1 MGSVGD
7 RKWCGCA
14 CNLWSSSS
22 SSASVNL
29 LLCMVSL
36 IVVCGFVSVLGPLES
51 NWVFLSSSSSSSSST
66 GAGAITS
73 MKNIHV
79 NDKKEAISDDSVLN
93 RSSTP
98 PQTIEA
104 IRVQLVR
111 TLSFFLLFFFYFIKK
126 INIQMI

>member
-7 RKWCGCA
+7 KKWCGCA

-22 SSASVNL
+22 SSSASVKL

-36 IVVCGFVSVLGPLES
+36 IVLCGFVFVWGPLES
-51 NWVFLSSSSSSSSST
+51 NWVFLSSSSSSST
-66 GAGAITS
+66 GAGAGAVTS

-79 NDKKEAISDDSVLN
+79 NDKKEAISDDYLLN

-104 IRVQLVR
+104 IHVQFVR
-111 TLSFFLLFFFYFIKK
+111 TLSFFLFFFFFLIK

>member
-7 RKWCGCA
+7 KKWCGCA

-22 SSASVNL
+22 SAAAASSASVKL

-36 IVVCGFVSVLGPLES
+36 IVVCGFVSVLGPVES
-51 NWVFLSSSSSSSSST
+51 NWVFLSSSSSSST
-66 GAGAITS
+66 GAGAVTS

-104 IRVQLVR
+104 IHVQFVR
-111 TLSFFLLFFFYFIKK
+111 TLSFFLFFFFF
-126 INIQMI
+126 

>member
-7 RKWCGCA
+7 KKWGGCA

-22 SSASVNL
+22 SSASVKL
-29 LLCMVSL
+29 LLFMVSL

-51 NWVFLSSSSSSSSST
+51 NWVFLSSSSSSST
-66 GAGAITS
+66 GAVTS

-79 NDKKEAISDDSVLN
+79 NNKKEAISDDSVLN

-104 IRVQLVR
+104 IQVQLVR
-111 TLSFFLLFFFYFIKK
+111 TLSFFLFKRKLIYK
-126 INIQMI
+126 

>member
-7 RKWCGCA
+7 KKWCGCA

-22 SSASVNL
+22 SSASVKL

-36 IVVCGFVSVLGPLES
+36 IVICGFVFVWGPLES
-51 NWVFLSSSSSSSSST
+51 NWVFLSSSSSSST
-66 GAGAITS
+66 GAGAGAVTS

-79 NDKKEAISDDSVLN
+79 NDKKEAISDDYLLN

-104 IRVQLVR
+104 IHVQFVR
-111 TLSFFLLFFFYFIKK
+111 TLSFFLFLFSILKK

>member
-7 RKWCGCA
+7 KKWCGCA

-22 SSASVNL
+22 SSASVKL

-36 IVVCGFVSVLGPLES
+36 IVVCGFVFVWGPLVS
-51 NWVFLSSSSSSSSST
+51 NWVFLSSSSSSST
-66 GAGAITS
+66 GAGAGAVTS

-79 NDKKEAISDDSVLN
+79 NDKKEAISDDYLLN

-98 PQTIEA
+98 PQTVEA
-104 IRVQLVR
+104 IHVQFVR
-111 TLSFFLLFFFYFIKK
+111 TLSFFLFLFSILKK

>member
-7 RKWCGCA
+7 KKWCGCA

-22 SSASVNL
+22 SSASVKL

-36 IVVCGFVSVLGPLES
+36 IVVCGFVSVLGPVES
-51 NWVFLSSSSSSSSST
+51 NWVFLSSSSSSST
-66 GAGAITS
+66 GAGAVTS

-79 NDKKEAISDDSVLN
+79 NDKKEAISDDYLLN

-104 IRVQLVR
+104 IHVQFVR
-111 TLSFFLLFFFYFIKK
+111 TLSFFLSFFFFFIK